1 MQRKTPS
8 VRILIRITDRNRKR
22 RYCIPVFNRNGIPK
36 AQMAIVNGSAE
47 VHPEGVYSLRFT
59 GADGRRLWEAV
70 GRDPAYAYTAKLR
83 RENAL
88 ERARLV
94 FPGTEEAP
102 SVKPTTLP
110 IDHRTPLRSSLDLWL
125 AEVAVRRAAKT
136 TAAYRKMAVL
146 FAESCK
152 KEFVEDLEPSDI
164 TVFLDHLRSTG
175 VAPRTSFN
183 RVTYLRSYLRW
194 AGRVQIITGSDLPR
208 YTEKV
213 VTAYGE
219 REIRQMLKVATGEE
233 AILLEF
239 LVGTG
244 LREGEVVH
252 ACFADIDFDRRLIT
266 VQDKPQYQFKVKDR
280 EERAVPISTSLT
292 ASLLM
297 RKSGKPSNHLIFPA
311 ANGQPDGHL
320 LRRLKALHHK
330 AGLNCGRCVSK
341 GGKSCVDHPVCRRAT
356 LHKARKTFATL
367 LSEAGMS
374 LQTISL
380 ILGHSNLETTQKYLA
395 TADIQ
400 SARTRAQV
408 DQCSSRF
415 SNETSRY
422 EEEFSRS
429 IKPLGGRPTV
439 LIQQR
444 GEIATLKDLL

>member
-1 MQRKTPS
+1 MQRKRSS
-8 VRILIRITDRNRKR
+8 VRILIRIVDRNGKR
-22 RYCIPVFNRNGIPK
+22 RYCTPVFTRSGTPK
-36 AQMAIVNGSAE
+36 GQTAIVNGSVE

-70 GRDPAYAYTAKLR
+70 GRDPAYAYTAKLK

-88 ERARLV
+88 ESVRLGLSE
-94 FPGTEEAP
+94 PEDG
-102 SVKPTTLP
+102 SRLKPPTLA
-110 IDHRTPLRSSLDLWL
+110 IENRTPLRSSLDLWIT
-125 AEVAVRRAAKT
+125 EVTARRAIKT
-136 TAAYRKMAVL
+136 AAAYRKMVVL
-146 FAESCK
+146 FVESCK
-152 KEFVEDLEPSDI
+152 KEFVEDLERSDI
-164 TVFLDHLRSTG
+164 TAFLDHLRSLG
-175 VAPRTSFN
+175 LAPRTSFN

-194 AGRVQIITGSDLPR
+194 AGRVSILTGSDLPR

-219 REIRQMLKVATGEE
+219 REIRQMLKVATDEE
-233 AILLEF
+233 AILIEF

-244 LREGEVVH
+244 LREGEVMH

-266 VQDKPQYQFKVKDR
+266 VQDKPQYKFKVKDR

-297 RKSGKPSNHLIFPA
+297 RRSHKSSNHLIFPA
-311 ANGQPDGHL
+311 PNGQPDGHL
-320 LRRLKALHHK
+320 LRRLKALHLR

-341 GGKSCVDHPVCRRAT
+341 GGKSCVDHPVCQKAT

-408 DQCSSRF
+408 DQCSSRL
-415 SNETSRY
+415 SNETSRSD
-422 EEEFSRS
+422 EEFSRS
-429 IKPLGGRPTV
+429 IKPLGGRATV
-439 LIQQR
+439 LIQKR
-444 GEIATLKDLL
+444 GEIAPT